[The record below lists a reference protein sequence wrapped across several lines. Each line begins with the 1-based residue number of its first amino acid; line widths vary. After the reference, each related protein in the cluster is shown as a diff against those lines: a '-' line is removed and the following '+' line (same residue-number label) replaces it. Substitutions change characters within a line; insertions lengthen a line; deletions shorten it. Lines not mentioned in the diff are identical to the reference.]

1 MAVTDGSRS
10 WLVEMPANIPGG
22 GLGVN
27 PLRNIRF
34 LTNLPRFL
42 KLTWRLFTDK
52 RVWLPPKIILVLG
65 LFFSA
70 AYVILPI
77 DLIPDWTIPGLG
89 LVDDTMIIGLALFLF
104 MKLCPR
110 NIVREHVEI
119 IDQEGKPLDRG
130 AE

>member
-1 MAVTDGSRS
+1 
-10 WLVEMPANIPGG
+10 VEMPANIPGG
-22 GLGVN
+22 GPSMN

-65 LFFSA
+65 LLFSA
-70 AYVILPI
+70 AYLIWPI
-77 DLIPDWTIPGLG
+77 DLLPDWTIPGLG

-104 MKLCPR
+104 IKLCPR
-110 NIVREHVEI
+110 KIVREHVEI